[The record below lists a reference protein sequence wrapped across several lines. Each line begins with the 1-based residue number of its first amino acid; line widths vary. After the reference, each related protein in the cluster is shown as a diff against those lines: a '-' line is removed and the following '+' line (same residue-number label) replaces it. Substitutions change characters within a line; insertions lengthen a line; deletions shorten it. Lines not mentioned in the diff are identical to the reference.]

1 MSGFLK
7 ATFTRQKFQGLF
19 INSAVG
25 NFAAYVA
32 GSLVT
37 LATTR
42 QVFEQRGI
50 RNLFGLLP
58 RKKIVVHVLPH
69 WLEWLLALIVGF
81 LVMEAVRYWFNHRNY
96 AALLIALR
104 GERRTATGGQACD
117 RPEAAER
124 CTSDANALRESA
136 ARET

>member
-1 MSGFLK
+1 MHGFLK

-19 INSAVG
+19 TNTAVG
-25 NFAAYVA
+25 NFAAYIA

-37 LATTR
+37 LASTR

-69 WLEWLLALIVGF
+69 WLEWLLALFVGF
-81 LVMEAVRYWFNHRNY
+81 LVMEAMRYWFNHRSY
-96 AALLIALR
+96 AAHLSGLR
-104 GERRTATGGQACD
+104 PQPNAEKSDQTCD
-117 RPEAAER
+117 RPEAAQ
-124 CTSDANALRESA
+124 
-136 ARET
+136 